1 MITDTHAHYTDTQFS
16 GELGS
21 VLEEVHKNGVD
32 KIITCAV
39 DFNNAEN
46 VLKLC
51 DKYDFLYAAVGI
63 YPHNTHTC
71 PYDEETL
78 RKLAGHKKVV
88 AIGEIGLDYFYDD
101 APKAT
106 QLEAAEGQII
116 LANELNLPIS
126 FHDREAHNDSLNLLK
141 KYKPKGVVHCFSGSV
156 EMAKEIVKL
165 GMYLGIGGALTF
177 KNARVLPE
185 VIKEIPIENLV
196 LETDAPYM
204 APVPVRGKRNRS
216 DYIKYIAEKIAE
228 IKGIYTN
235 TVFEVTNKNS
245 QEIFNF

>member
-1 MITDTHAHYTDTQFS
+1 MITDTHAHYTDSQFA
-16 GELGS
+16 GETES
-21 VLEEVHKNGVD
+21 VLTELKQNGVD

-39 DFNNAEN
+39 DFENAEN

-51 DKYDFLYAAVGI
+51 EKYDFLYAAVGI

-71 PYDEETL
+71 PYDESTL
-78 RKLAGHKKVV
+78 RRLAGNKKVV

-101 APKAT
+101 APKTT
-106 QLEAAEGQII
+106 QIEALEGQLS
-116 LANELNLPIS
+116 LANELKLPVS
-126 FHDREAHNDSLNLLK
+126 FHDREAHSDTLNLLK
-141 KYKPKGVVHCFSGSV
+141 EYKPKGVVHCFSGSV
-156 EMAKEIVKL
+156 EMAREIVNL

-185 VIKEIPIENLV
+185 VVKEIPLENLV

-216 DYIKYIAEKIAE
+216 DYIKYIAEKIAL
-228 IKGIYTN
+228 IKGLDTE
-235 TVFEVTNKNS
+235 TVFEVTNKNAE
-245 QEIFNF
+245 EIFKF